1 MKKVYYIIP
10 IVMLFLST
18 AVFSQS
24 KRTKMSRDKIKAYK
38 IAYITEKLNLTEKEA
53 KDFWPLY
60 NDYHSRTNEFIKERL
75 QKIKKEISKTGSVD
89 NLSEQQASTLMKI
102 NLYLEKKKYEYSEA
116 YITNLQKIISD
127 KKILKLQIAER
138 EFRRHMFE
146 KFRKKRGKKKP

>member
-102 NLYLEKKKYEYSEA
+102 NLHLEKKKYEYSEA

>member
-53 KDFWPLY
+53 KAFWPLY

-102 NLYLEKKKYEYSEA
+102 NLHLEKKKYEYSEA

-127 KKILKLQIAER
+127 KKILNYKSLSENLEDICLRIQ
-138 EFRRHMFE
+138 
-146 KFRKKRGKKKP
+146 KKKR